1 MTCKE
6 CARFSE
12 VLAQNMP
19 GFDRSGT
26 KPICIGI
33 SWVNSTRLGSVPR
46 EIQKVDGHNHIMSSA
61 SACGFAGHP
70 IPE

>member
-1 MTCKE
+1 
-6 CARFSE
+6 
-12 VLAQNMP
+12 MP
-19 GFDRSGT
+19 GFDRPGT

-33 SWVNSTRLGSVPR
+33 PWVNSTRLGSVPR